1 MGSGDEDPDWINAGK
16 ETVSYIAGS
25 ATFSSSDS
33 FGMIRGGHVDLT
45 MLGGLQ
51 VAKNGDLA
59 NWIIPGKM
67 VNGMGGAMDL
77 VASDSRVVVT
87 MEHTTKNGDP
97 KILNECSLPITG
109 EGCVDRII
117 TELAVFDC
125 VDGELHLME
134 VSEDSSVEEV
144 REKTECDFVVSD
156 NLGTF

>member
-1 MGSGDEDPDWINAGK
+1 MTKTRN
-16 ETVSYIAGS
+16 TNN
-25 ATFSSSDS
+25 T
-33 FGMIRGGHVDLT
+33 RT
-45 MLGGLQ
+45 Q
-51 VAKNGDLA
+51 
-59 NWIIPGKM
+59 IPGKM

-109 EGCVDRII
+109 ESCVDRII